1 MPTLRD
7 AKQALHGR
15 KAGRADMTTT
25 VSVERAMAEAKEVQ
39 ERGIV
44 GIYPLSLVALAAE
57 VEALRKALQDIA
69 SGELGVNLCVKVAQA
84 ALAARPG
91 GQG

>member
-1 MPTLRD
+1 
-7 AKQALHGR
+7 
-15 KAGRADMTTT
+15 MTTT

-57 VEALRKALQDIA
+57 IEALRKAFDIA
-69 SGELGVNLCVKVAQA
+69 MNHLEPGRRTWVRELIA
-84 ALAARPG
+84 AAMKEAP
-91 GQG
+91 